1 VLCIPGILFTH
12 VTLERTCM
20 MHSEFEYLLQ
30 WGAPERIW
38 CVPLIVLV
46 CIGIWVWVR
55 ASLRIQAIV
64 SHVRHVRLMLP
75 GFAAWRL
82 YVRAV
87 LLTIGLGALAFALLQ
102 PQWGRKEVMVQQE
115 GRDVLIALDVS
126 GSMQAQDIKPS
137 RLAFVKLKIRKL
149 LSRLSFERVGLILF
163 SGSAFIQC
171 PLTADYRTFL
181 LFLDQVTTESISSG
195 TTAIGSAVLKAAELF
210 NRSQNRKNKLLLL
223 ITDGED
229 FASRIDEVTQVI
241 EKEKI
246 TVFSWGAGTLQG
258 APVPLFDARGVV
270 TGYAKDKNGQIATTC
285 LNEELLKKLSTTLG
299 GRYERVMQDDGDIE
313 RIVQALAAYEREK
326 LEERSLAQYQE
337 RYPLFLAIM
346 WACLLLEWVL

>member
-1 VLCIPGILFTH
+1 
-12 VTLERTCM
+12 M
-20 MHSEFEYLLQ
+20 MHNNFEYMLQ

-38 CVPLIVLV
+38 CMPVLILISIGV
-46 CIGIWVWVR
+46 CLWARRTV
-55 ASLRIQAIV
+55 RIQGLLVHAY
-64 SHVRHVRLMLP
+64 HRRLMLP
-75 GFAAWRL
+75 GFSAGRL
-82 YVRAV
+82 YIRAFLITIA
-87 LLTIGLGALAFALLQ
+87 LLAVGFALLQ
-102 PQWGRKEVMVQQE
+102 PQWGHKEIPVQQE

-163 SGSAFIQC
+163 SGTAFVQC

-195 TTAIGSAVLKAAELF
+195 TTAIGSAVMKAAELF

-229 FASRIDEVTQVI
+229 FASRSDDIARVI

-246 TVFSWGAGTLQG
+246 TVFSWGVGTPQG
-258 APVPLFDARGVV
+258 APVPLFDARGVM
-270 TGYAKDKNGQIATTC
+270 TGYAKDKNGEIATTK
-285 LNEELLKKLSTTLG
+285 LNEELLQTLSGAMG
-299 GRYERVMQDDGDIE
+299 GRYERVTQDDGDVQ
-313 RIVQALAAYEREK
+313 RIVQGLAAYEREK
-326 LEERSLAQYQE
+326 LEERSIAQYQE
-337 RYPLFLAIM
+337 RYPLFLAIT
-346 WACLLLEWVL
+346 WACLLLEWLL